1 MKTQRFERN
10 IFLLRRVGAYM
21 FAFASG
27 ALVLGV
33 GACNEAAQGDRCNP
47 LRSSNECNGGLVCA
61 GNPIGQ
67 SAAYPIPLCPEN
79 YCCPVNV
86 DGNVDFAHATSPY
99 CQPGCNGGAAA
110 ICAADPADAET
121 CDIASCLVDASDP
134 MTCFEPGGI
143 ALPPGDAEPS
153 DAAASEEEVSE
164 GTTPQDASSEAA
176 TLPSDAA
183 SSGVSDTTT
192 PQDAPSEAAT
202 LVDATVGD

>member
-1 MKTQRFERN
+1 
-10 IFLLRRVGAYM
+10 M
-21 FAFASG
+21 FALASG
-27 ALVLGV
+27 VLVLGA
-33 GACNEAAQGDRCNP
+33 GACNEGAQGDRCNP

-99 CQPGCNGGAAA
+99 CEPGCNGGAAA

-143 ALPPGDAEPS
+143 VLPPGDAEPS
-153 DAAASEEEVSE
+153 DAATSEEEVSE
-164 GTTPQDASSEAA
+164 AEPSEAGASDATTPQDASSEAA

-183 SSGVSDTTT
+183 SSGVSDATM

-202 LVDATVGD
+202 SVVDSTVGD